1 MLTNDLGFGV
11 GHLNVAF
18 NPAELADNQVY
29 LFLNSFCKAE
39 GCWGVW
45 LGYFPLCPL
54 FSHRC
59 FPLCDDT
66 ALPES
71 SFASAAEALHVQLI
85 VKLDFIAR
93 PAPFQGPNTE

>member
-39 GCWGVW
+39 GCWGGVVR
-45 LGYFPLCPL
+45 LLPPLPSVL
-54 FSHRC
+54 PPMFSS
-59 FPLCDDT
+59 L
-66 ALPES
+66 
-71 SFASAAEALHVQLI
+71 
-85 VKLDFIAR
+85 
-93 PAPFQGPNTE
+93 